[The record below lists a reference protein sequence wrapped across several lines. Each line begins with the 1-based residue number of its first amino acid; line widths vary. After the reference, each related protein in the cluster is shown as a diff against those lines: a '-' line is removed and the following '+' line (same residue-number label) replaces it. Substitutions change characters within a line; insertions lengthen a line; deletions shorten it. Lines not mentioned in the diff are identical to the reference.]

1 MRLLLA
7 VIPIIAVVV
16 GVLLAR
22 SGQRDRLPANNRKE
36 LIAARNLIDELAVSA
51 SEHAVLGDTYASIVL
66 DEIRKYRR
74 EVQ

>member
-1 MRLLLA
+1 MADLLVLTF
-7 VIPIIAVVV
+7 I
-16 GVLLAR
+16 VLLAITVAKFA
-22 SGQRDRLPANNRKE
+22 QNTDKLPRNNRKE

-51 SEHAVLGDTYASIVL
+51 SEHATLGDNYASIVL